1 MNTNEVRKIFL
12 DYFKDNHHTYVP
24 GCNVIP
30 ENLKNILNGDIIFK
44 LNTGAGLPL
53 YIIEIICKEHN
64 INIDYDNYYKLL
76 KKHKT

>member
-1 MNTNEVRKIFL
+1 
-12 DYFKDNHHTYVP
+12 
-24 GCNVIP
+24 
-30 ENLKNILNGDIIFK
+30 LNGDIIFK